1 MKVILFN
8 GSPHKTGCTYTA
20 LVEIAEVLGQEGVDT
35 EIFQVGTEALR
46 GCMGCG
52 RCRELGKCIFEDGR
66 VNEAIE
72 KAKKADGFIFGSPV
86 HYAAASGSMTS
97 FMDRMFYAGKGAFT
111 YKPAASIVS
120 ARRGGTTAAYD
131 QLNKY
136 IGISNMI
143 MVPAPYWN
151 MVHGNTPDEVK
162 QDKEGLRI
170 MRMLGKNMA
179 WILNLIENGKVQG
192 ISFPEQ
198 EPAEHTNFIR

>member
-1 MKVILFN
+1 MKVMLFN
-8 GSPHKTGCTYTA
+8 GSPHKNGCTYTA
-20 LVEIAEVLGQEGVDT
+20 LKEIADVLEHEGIET
-35 EIFQVGTEALR
+35 EIFHIGIEPLR
-46 GCMGCG
+46 GCIGCG
-52 RCRELGKCIFEDGR
+52 RCRELGKCTFDDGR

-72 KAKKADGFIFGSPV
+72 TARDADGFIFGSPV
-86 HYAAASGSMTS
+86 HYAAAGGSMTS
-97 FMDRMFYAGKGAFT
+97 FMDRMFYAGKRYFT

-151 MVHGNTPDEVK
+151 MVHGNTPEEAV
-162 QDKEGLRI
+162 QDKEGMRI

-179 WILNLIENGKVQG
+179 WILRLIEAGSKQG
-192 ISFPEQ
+192 ISYPEQ
-198 EPAEHTNFIR
+198 EPAEQTNFIR

>member
-20 LVEIAEVLGQEGVDT
+20 LMEIAEVLEQEGVET
-35 EIFQVGTEALR
+35 EIFQVGTDPLR
-46 GCMGCG
+46 GCTGCG
-52 RCRELGKCIFEDGR
+52 RCRELGKCVFEDGR

-72 KAKKADGFIFGSPV
+72 KAKEADGFIFGSPV

-120 ARRGGTTAAYD
+120 ARRGGTTAAYE

-151 MVHGNTPDEVK
+151 MVHGNTPDEVR

-170 MRMLGKNMA
+170 MRMIGKNLA
-179 WILNLIENGKVQG
+179 WILKLIENGREQG
-192 ISFPEQ
+192 IPYPVQETAEQ
-198 EPAEHTNFIR
+198 TNFIR